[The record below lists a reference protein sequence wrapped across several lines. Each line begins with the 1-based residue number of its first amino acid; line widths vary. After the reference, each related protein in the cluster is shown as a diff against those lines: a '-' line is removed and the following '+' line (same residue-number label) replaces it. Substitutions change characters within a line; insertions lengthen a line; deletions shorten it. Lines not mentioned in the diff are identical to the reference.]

1 MYVDSLLEYRRQGCG
16 GAVNPSANV
25 LRPAAALGFISRRRQ
40 SLRSTCTEVGR
51 HSTSSTTPQLI
62 KITNRMRHNR
72 LALSSVSVLLARR
85 ASAFTWAPGR
95 ARVAGI
101 TPSPFQRCSSSR
113 AMSAESEATL
123 PTIEQAAKDPFMIQ
137 LTHASEICAL
147 LGKEDD
153 ADASTLASDLLSAQ
167 LSHSDGIR
175 GFFATYLTSEGAADK
190 EEIPGPL
197 MEAME
202 NADMAILVPLA
213 CVSFGVWQVYTCGAK
228 VLQYF

>member
-1 MYVDSLLEYRRQGCG
+1 
-16 GAVNPSANV
+16 
-25 LRPAAALGFISRRRQ
+25 
-40 SLRSTCTEVGR
+40 
-51 HSTSSTTPQLI
+51 
-62 KITNRMRHNR
+62 MRHNR
-72 LALSSVSVLLARR
+72 LALSSLSVLLARR

-101 TPSPFQRCSSSR
+101 IPSPFQRCSSSR

-213 CVSFGVWQVYTCGAK
+213 CVSFGVWQVHTYMRSEGLAIFLIH
-228 VLQYF
+228 VHVQHILWH